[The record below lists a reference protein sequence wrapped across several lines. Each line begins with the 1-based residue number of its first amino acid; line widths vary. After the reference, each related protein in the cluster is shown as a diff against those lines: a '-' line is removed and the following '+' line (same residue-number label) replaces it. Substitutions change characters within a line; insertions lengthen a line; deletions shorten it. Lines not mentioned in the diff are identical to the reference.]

1 MRYWI
6 AAFRARSPPRMIYNE
21 SMADRLSDSER
32 ATLSALRG
40 RSVVQMIEEQVVRG
54 ERTLT
59 PLGRK
64 LLEARRRIEQSG
76 IPLLADAELE
86 REKAERRGG
95 VTDF

>member
-1 MRYWI
+1 
-6 AAFRARSPPRMIYNE
+6 MIYNE
-21 SMADRLSDSER
+21 TMADRLSDSER
-32 ATLSALRG
+32 ATLPALPG

-64 LLEARRRIEQSG
+64 LLEARRRLEQSK
-76 IPLLADAELE
+76 IPLLTDAELE

-95 VTDF
+95 LTDF

>member
-1 MRYWI
+1 
-6 AAFRARSPPRMIYNE
+6 
-21 SMADRLSDSER
+21 MADRSSDSAR
-32 ATLSALRG
+32 AALPIPRG
-40 RSVVQMIEEQVVRG
+40 DSVVRRIEEQVVRG

-95 VTDF
+95 VTDL

>member
-1 MRYWI
+1 
-6 AAFRARSPPRMIYNE
+6 
-21 SMADRLSDSER
+21 MADRSSDSAR
-32 ATLSALRG
+32 AALPTLG
-40 RSVVQMIEEQVVRG
+40 RDSVVHRIEEQVVRG

-86 REKAERRGG
+86 REKIDRRGG
-95 VTDF
+95 VTDL